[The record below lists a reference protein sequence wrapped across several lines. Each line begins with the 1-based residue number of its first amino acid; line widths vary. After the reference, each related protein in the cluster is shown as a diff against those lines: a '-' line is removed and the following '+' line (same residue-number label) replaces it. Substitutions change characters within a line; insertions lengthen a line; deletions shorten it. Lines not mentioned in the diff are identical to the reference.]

1 VEYSHTS
8 ELVETHIPSNVDSG
22 IKLEDCITIKEENR
36 TLNSVDIIAEQRA
49 NYYYKLLIDN
59 FRDANLWRDK
69 SRQLRAIVEKLFC
82 ELVNIETIS
91 LNDAINLYF
100 TQVDCPSVLKDTSHI
115 LRQRLND
122 IVHDVEDIT
131 EDRFMLFYD
140 AAIRIICIIFKVE
153 PSLEVRKTLGL
164 TNDPYLEL
172 NIRQREVVLCN
183 DKIINVNAGPGTG
196 KTRLISYK
204 ILHYINSSSSTN
216 LEKIVALSFTNNAA
230 RELRTRFSSLE
241 TMISLDKSDQYD
253 LYFGTIHKYCLY
265 IIKQY
270 YKQQFDYQI
279 VDDDEFR
286 VLQQQESGVS
296 WRELRDIYKVLPIK
310 GILDVFKELLDYE
323 DFKQWIKNKIT
334 TIIIDE
340 SQDLSEVVY
349 NIIDRLLLV
358 IPNLKM
364 LLVGDPRQNI
374 FGFLS
379 GSYQNLQ
386 SFLQN
391 REYTEKTLNLC
402 YRCPKAVLDLA
413 NRLFPETPNLRLQAA
428 NIGRTDA
435 VNRISRQYISE
446 EVEVVIEN
454 IKRFC
459 ADGNYSKCA
468 ILTGATSTLIPF
480 LDKLNEENIPFR
492 VCGGGKK
499 VKESIKTYNYIV
511 QVVLGEK
518 DRPYPRRKIAE
529 RFGMS
534 FRLTK
539 ESFYNTELGRQI
551 FNIQKQ
557 YHDQDTLS
565 KYDALCA
572 IKHLL
577 LQKHIGIAQEFD
589 DLINLI
595 LGYDTIEEYMSAF
608 ALGRDQYE
616 AFYEKATPTSSAGG
630 NSYVVA
636 STIHSAK
643 GLEWDYVFLVGATD
657 EEFSST
663 TKRKDMILWNEEKR
677 KMYVAIT
684 RAGKQLYIT
693 DSEKDNKGQI
703 KHPSSVLP
711 KLKKIKLK
719 V

>member
-1 VEYSHTS
+1 
-8 ELVETHIPSNVDSG
+8 
-22 IKLEDCITIKEENR
+22 
-36 TLNSVDIIAEQRA
+36 
-49 NYYYKLLIDN
+49 
-59 FRDANLWRDK
+59 
-69 SRQLRAIVEKLFC
+69 
-82 ELVNIETIS
+82 
-91 LNDAINLYF
+91 
-100 TQVDCPSVLKDTSHI
+100 
-115 LRQRLND
+115 
-122 IVHDVEDIT
+122 
-131 EDRFMLFYD
+131 
-140 AAIRIICIIFKVE
+140 
-153 PSLEVRKTLGL
+153 
-164 TNDPYLEL
+164 
-172 NIRQREVVLCN
+172 
-183 DKIINVNAGPGTG
+183 
-196 KTRLISYK
+196 
-204 ILHYINSSSSTN
+204 
-216 LEKIVALSFTNNAA
+216 
-230 RELRTRFSSLE
+230 
-241 TMISLDKSDQYD
+241 MISLDKSDQYN

-270 YKQQFDYQI
+270 YKEQFDYQI

-286 VLQQQESGVS
+286 VLQQQESGVG

-310 GILDVFKELLDYE
+310 GILDVFKELLDHE

-386 SFLQN
+386 AFLQN

-413 NRLFPETPNLRLQAA
+413 NRLFSETPNLRLQAA

-435 VNRISRQYISE
+435 VNRISRQYVSE

-454 IKRFC
+454 IKKIC
-459 ADGNYSKCA
+459 ADSNYSKCA
-468 ILTGATSTLIPF
+468 ILTSATSTLIPF
-480 LDKLNEENIPFR
+480 LDKLNKENIPFR

-529 RFGMS
+529 RFGLS
-534 FRLTK
+534 FRLSK
-539 ESFYNTELGRQI
+539 EEFYSTELGRQI
-551 FNIQKQ
+551 SDIQKQ
-557 YHDQDTLS
+557 YHDQS

-572 IKHLL
+572 IKDLL
-577 LQKHIGIAQEFD
+577 LQKNIGIAQEFD

-595 LGYDTIEEYMSAF
+595 LGYDNIEEYMSAF
-608 ALGRDQYE
+608 VLGRDQYE
-616 AFYEKATPTSSAGG
+616 AFYEKATPMSGAGG

-643 GLEWDYVFLVGATD
+643 GLEWDCVFLVGATN

-663 TKRKDMILWNEEKR
+663 KIRRHYIRHRPEYL
-677 KMYVAIT
+677 VAIPFRLASIALAILRST
-684 RAGKQLYIT
+684 FAPI
-693 DSEKDNKGQI
+693 
-703 KHPSSVLP
+703 
-711 KLKKIKLK
+711 
-719 V
+719 